1 MNLLTSSGR
10 IPKKKWFVMRRSD
23 WRVISRHQFKSAA
36 LDKALLVASKTG
48 QKYALCVI
56 AMHGGEPVLVE
67 TDFIGPENFSR
78 R

>member
-10 IPKKKWFVMRRSD
+10 IPKKKWFVVRRAD
-23 WRVISRHQFKSAA
+23 FRIISRHQFKSAA
-36 LDKALLVASKTG
+36 MDKALLVASKTG
-48 QKYALCVI
+48 KKYAICVI

-67 TDFIGPENFSR
+67 TYFIGPENFSR